1 MLAPGILLRAGQ
13 SSPPAVIETPG
24 WWSCA
29 CDPRAIT
36 CGAQDI
42 RSGLQRSLMTGGQ
55 RVGGP
60 DTDRVDGVSTA
71 TRLPGRDQGHPRA
84 EMLRVTRTARPQRDY
99 CLTIDLPL

>member
-13 SSPPAVIETPG
+13 SSPLAVIETPG

-71 TRLPGRDQGHPRA
+71 TRLPGPGSRSPTCGDAASHPDS
-84 EMLRVTRTARPQRDY
+84 TAAAR
-99 CLTIDLPL
+99 LLPDD